1 VAVKPQAI
9 QDALIVKEVVD
20 ETLVYDRRRHQA
32 HCLNRT
38 AALVWS
44 YCDGRTSAA
53 EMASR
58 LGAELAAP
66 VDEAVVW
73 LALERLRKAH
83 LLQDGDG
90 SPAAGGRRP
99 RRDLLQRLGAAGLAI
114 GLPTVMTI
122 AAPTAAE
129 AATAISDA
137 ACAARHPP
145 CGNVPC
151 SQNAGNS
158 CRQVSAT
165 ACSCSQ
171 N

>member
-1 VAVKPQAI
+1 VNPVAI
-9 QDALIVKEVVD
+9 RDALIVKDVAD
-20 ETLVYDRRRHQA
+20 ETLVYDLKRHNA

-44 YCDGRTSAA
+44 YCDGRTPAA

-58 LGAELAAP
+58 LGAELGAP
-66 VDEAVVW
+66 VDEAIIR
-73 LALERLRKAH
+73 LALDGLWKAH
-83 LLQDGDG
+83 LLEERDH
-90 SPAAGGRRP
+90 SPAARERRP
-99 RRDLLQRLGAAGLAI
+99 RRELLRRLGAASLAL
-114 GLPTVMTI
+114 GLPTVI
-122 AAPTAAE
+122 SIVAPTAAE
-129 AATAISDA
+129 AATALSNA

-151 SQNAGNS
+151 SQNAGNT

-165 ACSCSQ
+165 ACSCTQ